1 MSKHTHTAPR
11 TSDGGA
17 RAQACA
23 QTEFKVADWTTS
35 DRSFTASRPPS
46 TVRRFHAPHTHPT
59 HYVHS
64 AQLAW
69 STSQP
74 SPARRWTLASPN
86 QGRSRHRQFRSSQI
100 GPGPSAPATTFRPIH
115 LTLQR

>member
-35 DRSFTASRPPS
+35 DRSFTPDRRPRSADS
-46 TVRRFHAPHTHPT
+46 THLTLSP
-59 HYVHS
+59 
-64 AQLAW
+64 AW

-86 QGRSRHRQFRSSQI
+86 QGRSRHRQFRSIQI
-100 GPGPSAPATTFRPIH
+100 GPGPSAPATTFRPTH
-115 LTLQR
+115 LTS